1 MIEAY
6 LSFVL
11 GAIGSLILVL
21 GWGVVWLW
29 REYKNLKQDH
39 QQLTKQI
46 KRTHDDLAGLCS
58 AAIAVDSRM
67 AATENRVE
75 YLVDHLSTNQ
85 ASLSQPDNEE
95 TFDELDE
102 APQGY
107 GLAIE
112 KIRQGANLEELVKAC
127 ALTRDEAVLLM
138 RLHGKERR

>member
-6 LSFVL
+6 LPFVL
-11 GAIGSLILVL
+11 GVLGSLTLIL
-21 GWGVVWLW
+21 GWGFVWLW
-29 REYKNLKQDH
+29 REHKKLKQEH

-46 KRTHDDLAGLCS
+46 QRTHDDLAGLCA

-67 AATENRVE
+67 AATENRLE
-75 YLVDHLSTNQ
+75 YLIDHLGSNQ
-85 ASLSQPDNEE
+85 TAPSQPDIDE
-95 TFDELDE
+95 TLELDQ

-112 KIRQGANLEELVKAC
+112 KIRQGASLEELVKTC

-138 RLHGKERR
+138 RLHGKGRS